1 MGGNDVPVA
10 SAVEIA
16 VEDAKAAIET
26 LGNPDIIRT
35 YQEESSEDQVES
47 WFWIE
52 KRTVMSFILGVK
64 NGEVMTW

>member
-1 MGGNDVPVA
+1 M
-10 SAVEIA
+10 
-16 VEDAKAAIET
+16 EDAKAAIET